1 MSRLAVCERHGL
13 SYDADQHASC
23 PECGKTIGGLQPAA
37 SRPSRLDTQRLD
49 IAGKPPASTRTA
61 ATTRRPEGRT
71 TARGPRSSRDP
82 KKQQPQFVPVVRP
95 SSRPPSHRL
104 HGLLALG
111 WLGLIGVLAYRQ
123 WWGGTSSAS
132 AVAESGT
139 EVEAVASSAAPSSGP
154 TATSPPARERA
165 SPAEEPASE
174 TDQRSPP
181 ARRWPPVRYRGRS
194 GELPEICRIPW
205 LEMYDRNRW
214 AALGGGQL
222 QSKTPLMVA
231 AESGELGS
239 LQLSLGQGAEI
250 DARDSLNQTALM
262 YAARR
267 GRKAHVEALLR
278 AGADGRT
285 RGVWD
290 ESGGSLTAL
299 DAALLA
305 GSADVAQLI
314 QGQVLQ
320 SFLALGASDLSALDE
335 AGDTPLHWVARYAD
349 ARAARVL
356 LDRGANA
363 EAQNCPARPGD
374 ERGPHQTDLRAATP
388 LLVAIWEENPAVAR
402 QLLEAKANARA
413 LDERGRGVFHVMRH
427 PASLALTAELL
438 AAGADPL
445 LPDRDGKTALDAL
458 AASGLR
464 AELLRALAAAGRP
477 MQSPLAT
484 LEDLFGVLRRLG
496 EQRDSTTS
504 ADDPA
509 PVIALLEGDALLAS
523 ESDAQGRSALFEA
536 AAQGLPAIAETLVAR
551 GARVDA
557 RDHAGRSPLHLARDG
572 NTVRRLVQWGAR
584 VDARDSDGITPL
596 QLRAATPGSLDAV
609 TALIEAGANAR
620 LVNAG
625 KRSALDLAR
634 TSGSPD
640 VVKYLE
646 DQL

>member
-1 MSRLAVCERHGL
+1 MSRLVVCERHAL
-13 SYDADQHASC
+13 SYDADQHASS
-23 PECGKTIGGLQPAA
+23 PECGKTVGGLQPAE

-49 IAGKPPASTRTA
+49 VAGKPPASTRTA

-71 TARGPRSSRDP
+71 TARGPHSARDS
-82 KKQQPQFVPVVRP
+82 KKQRPKFVPVAGP

-104 HGLLALG
+104 YGLLALG

-123 WWGGTSSAS
+123 WWGSASSAPV
-132 AVAESGT
+132 VAESGT
-139 EVEAVASSAAPSSGP
+139 RVEAVGSSAAPSP
-154 TATSPPARERA
+154 TAPSPPARERA
-165 SPAEEPASE
+165 GSAQEPASE
-174 TDQRSPP
+174 TDQRPPP
-181 ARRWPPVRYRGRS
+181 AHRWPLIRYRGQS

-214 AALGGGQL
+214 AALGDGRQQQGQ
-222 QSKTPLMVA
+222 TPLMVA
-231 AESGELGS
+231 AESGELES
-239 LQLSLGQGAEI
+239 LQLLLSQGAEV

-267 GRKAHVEALLR
+267 GRKAHVQALLR

-285 RGVWD
+285 RGIPD
-290 ESGGSLTAL
+290 AAGGSLTAL

-305 GSADVAQLI
+305 ESADIAQLI
-314 QGQVLQ
+314 QGEVLQ
-320 SFLALGASDLSALDE
+320 SFLALGASDLAALDE
-335 AGDTPLHWVARYAD
+335 AGNTPLHWVASHAD

-374 ERGPHQTDLRAATP
+374 ERGPHQTDLHAATP

-413 LDERGRGVFHVMRH
+413 LDERGRGAFHVMRH

-464 AELLRALAAAGRP
+464 APLLRALAAAGRP

-484 LEDLFGVLRRLG
+484 LEDLLGVLRRLG
-496 EQRDSTTS
+496 EQRDGTAS

-509 PVIALLEGDALLAS
+509 PVIALLESDALLAG

-536 AAQGLPAIAETLVAR
+536 AAQGLPRIAETLVAR

-557 RDHAGRSPLHLARDG
+557 RDRAGQSPLHLARDG
-572 NTVRRLVQWGAR
+572 NTVRRLVQWGAS
-584 VDARDSDGITPL
+584 VDARDSNGTTPL

-609 TALIEAGANAR
+609 TALIEAGANTR

-634 TSGSPD
+634 ASGSPD

-646 DQL
+646 DQR